1 MMKRVGRNDPCPCGS
16 GKKYKHCCGQQVQA
30 AGGPAVATAA
40 ALQIPSALQAAVAHH
55 LAGRLP
61 QAEAIYRQIL
71 QAAPNHP
78 DALHLLGTIAYQVGQ
93 FGMAVE
99 LITRAI
105 SANPSDPAYYSNLGN
120 ALQAQGRL
128 EEAVTSYRKALALQ
142 PDYADAHNN
151 LGNALK
157 DLGKL
162 NEAVESYRKAL
173 ALQPDYAEAHNNLGN
188 ALRDLGQL
196 DEAADNCRKALALR
210 PDYAEAHNNLGNA
223 LRDLG
228 HPDEAIESFRKALAL
243 KPDLVGAHCNLGNAL
258 RDLGKLDEAVESY
271 GKALSLKPDYAEV
284 HSNLGTALREL
295 GKRDEAIECYGK
307 ALALKPNYA
316 EAHSNF
322 GLVLRDRGQVVEAV
336 ERYRA
341 ALALKP
347 DLVEAHV
354 NLGNALRELGKLDES
369 VERYRKA
376 VALKPDLVG
385 AHVNLGNAFQAQG
398 KLDAAVES
406 YRRAL
411 ALRPDYAD
419 AYGNLLFLYGYHAL
433 LDPEAYLS
441 LACGWEQACVPVQ
454 DRQAARSRTFQR
466 SPLAG
471 RRLRVGYVSGD
482 YRQHAVSYYV
492 EQLFAY
498 HDRQRIEVYAY
509 TTHSE
514 QDAITA
520 RLQALVD
527 HWVPAIGV
535 SDATVRDRIE
545 ADGIDVLIDLSGHT
559 AHNRLGVF
567 ARRAAPVQ
575 AHYLGFMGSTGLT
588 EMDYWI
594 GDAILTPPQT
604 DSHFR
609 EQVWRLP
616 RVWVSYD
623 GKADAPAPTWA
634 PAADGTIWVGSFN
647 GLGKLTPATLALWA
661 KVLHA
666 LPQGRLLLKTKDLA
680 DAGNRRRILDDMAA
694 HGIAP
699 HRIELQDRSVTP
711 DWPAH
716 MAYYNRLDIAL
727 DPVGG
732 VGGGT
737 TTCDALWMAVPVVT
751 LIGDRMA
758 SSMTASMLGA
768 MGHREWI
775 AQSEADYVDKVA
787 ALAGDVQHRKALRL
801 IQRTQMAQSPLCD
814 GPGLARS
821 LENAYLEMYGR
832 WLARPHQQA
841 PMTHSGMV

>member
-16 GKKYKHCCGQQVQA
+16 GKKYKQCCPQRVGARA
-30 AGGPAVATAA
+30 ASGPAGATAA
-40 ALQIPSALQAAVAHH
+40 VLQIPSALQAALEHH
-55 LAGRLP
+55 QAGRLP
-61 QAEAIYRQIL
+61 EAEAIYRQIL
-71 QAAPNHP
+71 QAQPNHP
-78 DALHLLGTIAYQVGQ
+78 DALHLLGMIAYQTGRN
-93 FGMAVE
+93 GIAVE
-99 LITRAI
+99 LIGKAI
-105 SANPSDPAYYSNLGN
+105 GANPSDPVYYSNLGN
-120 ALQAQGRL
+120 ALQAQGSL
-128 EEAVTSYRKALALQ
+128 DEAVTSYRAALALQ
-142 PDYADAHNN
+142 PDYANAHNN
-151 LGNALK
+151 LGTALRAQ
-157 DLGKL
+157 GKMDA
-162 NEAVESYRKAL
+162 AVESYYKAL
-173 ALQPDYAEAHNNLGN
+173 AFQPDLAEAHFSLGH
-188 ALRDLGQL
+188 AFQVQGKL
-196 DEAADNCRKALALR
+196 DAAFESYRGALALR
-210 PDYAEAHNNLGNA
+210 PDYAEGHNNLGTVIQA
-223 LRDLG
+223 QGKLD
-228 HPDEAIESFRKALAL
+228 AAVESFRTALAL
-243 KPDLVGAHCNLGNAL
+243 KPDYVDAHN
-258 RDLGKLDEAVESY
+258 
-271 GKALSLKPDYAEV
+271 
-284 HSNLGTALREL
+284 NLGTTLRAL
-295 GKRDEAIECYGK
+295 GKFDAAIESFHK

-316 EAHSNF
+316 EAHNNLGNALQAQGNLDAAVESFHKALALRPDFVEALSNLGNALGDLGNF
-322 GLVLRDRGQVVEAV
+322 DAAV
-336 ERYRA
+336 ERYRD

-347 DLVEAHV
+347 DLVETHCS
-354 NLGNALRELGKLDES
+354 LGNALRT
-369 VERYRKA
+369 
-376 VALKPDLVG
+376 
-385 AHVNLGNAFQAQG
+385 QG

-832 WLARPHQQA
+832 WLALRDPSHHA
-841 PMTHSGMV
+841 IAR